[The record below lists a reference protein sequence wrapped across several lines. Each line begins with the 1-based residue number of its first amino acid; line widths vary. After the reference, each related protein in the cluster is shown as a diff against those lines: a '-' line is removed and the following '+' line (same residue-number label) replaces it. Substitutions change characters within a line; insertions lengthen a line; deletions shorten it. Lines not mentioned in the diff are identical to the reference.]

1 MNRSTPRVFRPVL
14 AVACVTGL
22 SLICAGA
29 LAQQQTEPEEQRTQ
43 SASQGDS
50 SQPVNDTWITTKVK
64 TELLAAEDVS
74 GLDIKVETTN
84 GVVKLS
90 GRVDNQAQV
99 DKAVSV
105 ARGVK
110 GVSKVDSSGLS
121 VGAK

>member
-1 MNRSTPRVFRPVL
+1 MKRSTVTTFRLPL
-14 AVACVTGL
+14 AAAL
-22 SLICAGA
+22 AAGA
-29 LAQQQTEPEEQRTQ
+29 LLASAGAMAQQQTEPEEQRAQ
-43 SASQGDS
+43 SAQDES

-84 GVVKLS
+84 GEVKLS
-90 GRVDNQAQV
+90 GRVDNQAQI

-105 ARGVK
+105 AREVK

-121 VGAK
+121 VGTK

>member
-1 MNRSTPRVFRPVL
+1 MKRSTVTTFRLPL
-14 AVACVTGL
+14 AAAL
-22 SLICAGA
+22 AAGA
-29 LAQQQTEPEEQRTQ
+29 LLASAGVMAQQQTEPEEQRAQ
-43 SASQGDS
+43 SAQDES

-84 GVVKLS
+84 GEVKLS
-90 GRVDNQAQV
+90 GRVDNQAQI

-105 ARGVK
+105 AREVK

-121 VGAK
+121 VGTK

>member
-1 MNRSTPRVFRPVL
+1 MKRSNTRIIRIPFAAVVATGVAL
-14 AVACVTGL
+14 A
-22 SLICAGA
+22 SFGA
-29 LAQQQTEPEEQRTQ
+29 LAQQQTEPEEQQ
-43 SASQGDS
+43 SAQQGDS

-84 GVVKLS
+84 GEVKLS
-90 GRVDNQAQV
+90 GRVDNQAQI

-110 GVSKVDSSGLS
+110 GVGKVDSSGLS
-121 VGAK
+121 VGTK

>member
-1 MNRSTPRVFRPVL
+1 MKRSNTRIIRIPFAAVVATGVAL
-14 AVACVTGL
+14 ASFGV
-22 SLICAGA
+22 
-29 LAQQQTEPEEQRTQ
+29 LAQQQTEPEEQQ
-43 SASQGDS
+43 SAQQGDS

-84 GVVKLS
+84 GEVKLS
-90 GRVDNQAQV
+90 GRVDNQAQI

-110 GVSKVDSSGLS
+110 GVGKVDSSGLS
-121 VGAK
+121 VGTK

>member
-1 MNRSTPRVFRPVL
+1 MKRSIVTTFRLPL
-14 AVACVTGL
+14 AAAL
-22 SLICAGA
+22 AAGA
-29 LAQQQTEPEEQRTQ
+29 LLASAGVMAQQQTEPEEQRAQ
-43 SASQGDS
+43 SAQDES

-84 GVVKLS
+84 GEVKLS
-90 GRVDNQAQV
+90 GRVDNQAQI

-105 ARGVK
+105 AREVK

-121 VGAK
+121 VGTK

>member
-1 MNRSTPRVFRPVL
+1 MKRSTVTTFRLPFAAAL
-14 AVACVTGL
+14 A
-22 SLICAGA
+22 AGA
-29 LAQQQTEPEEQRTQ
+29 LLASAGAMAQQQTEPEEQRAQ
-43 SASQGDS
+43 SAQDES

-84 GVVKLS
+84 GEVKLS
-90 GRVDNQAQV
+90 GRVDNQAQI

-105 ARGVK
+105 AREVK

-121 VGAK
+121 VGTK

>member
-1 MNRSTPRVFRPVL
+1 MKRSTVTTFRLPL
-14 AVACVTGL
+14 AAALAT
-22 SLICAGA
+22 GA
-29 LAQQQTEPEEQRTQ
+29 LLASAGVMAQQQTEPEEQRAQ
-43 SASQGDS
+43 SAQGES

-84 GVVKLS
+84 GEVKLS
-90 GRVDNQAQV
+90 GRVDNQAQI

-105 ARGVK
+105 AREVK

-121 VGAK
+121 AGTK

>member
-1 MNRSTPRVFRPVL
+1 MKRSNIRIVRMPFAAVIATGVAL
-14 AVACVTGL
+14 AGF
-22 SLICAGA
+22 GA
-29 LAQQQTEPEEQRTQ
+29 LAQQQTEPEEQGAR
-43 SASQGDS
+43 QGES

-84 GVVKLS
+84 GEVKLS
-90 GRVDNQAQV
+90 GRVESQAQI

-110 GVSKVDSSGLS
+110 GVSKVDSSGLGI
-121 VGAK
+121 GAK